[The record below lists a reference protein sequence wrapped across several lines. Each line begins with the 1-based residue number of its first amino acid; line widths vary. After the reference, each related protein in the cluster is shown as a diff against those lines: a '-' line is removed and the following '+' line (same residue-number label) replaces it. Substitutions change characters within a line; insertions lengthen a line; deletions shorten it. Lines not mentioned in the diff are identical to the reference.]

1 MRMDEDRRRQEI
13 EEKRRK
19 LAEIRLEKQRR
30 DEARTTNVD
39 SRVTITGDGRPNRQN
54 GIILII

>member
-1 MRMDEDRRRQEI
+1 MDEDRRRQEI